1 MERPRRP
8 IVIRTWK
15 SGAAR
20 RPAAR
25 TRKATPLPH
34 KPPPHNKT

>member
-20 RPAAR
+20 RPAG
-25 TRKATPLPH
+25 TPKATPLPH
-34 KPPPHNKT
+34 KTPPHNKT